1 MKQSSGIKSGALTAV
16 DAAAMM
22 LLNQSA
28 HANNLVATIYGFYDA
43 TNSSNGLEN
52 GTTVTHYSNNGQSG
66 SDNPSLFIVNPTG
79 QAMSHVT
86 LNLTGYQDVAGN
98 GGSAATFNGANSS
111 PSVEKLSIA
120 NVPAHTVFQVG
131 WGGGASVVTGP
142 TGIDLFA
149 GDYDDSL
156 GQPSTLQQY
165 PSLTVPSEIRC
176 LIRKLRAYKRV
187 LALRRR
193 AADRS
198 GRGGRGIGVADV
210 RRQRYADGLEELS
223 RHAGHRRAQD
233 EALPVL
239 LGLDFL

>member
-1 MKQSSGIKSGALTAV
+1 MHAVGGERRGGATAGARCRVPYRATGEADGFPHKDRVTLVGGCDLTDEASV
-16 DAAAMM
+16 ARLYEDVTDLWASIHIAGGFAMDKLSETNKAKLMHM
-22 LLNQSA
+22 LNM
-28 HANNLVATIYGFYDA
+28 NLVTCYLCCHSAVRSF
-43 TNSSNGLEN
+43 
-52 GTTVTHYSNNGQSG
+52 G
-66 SDNPSLFIVNPTG
+66 SAGGRIVN
-79 QAMSHVT
+79 
-86 LNLTGYQDVAGN
+86 VA
-98 GGSAATFNGANSS
+98 AR
-111 PSVEKLSIA
+111 
-120 NVPAHTVFQVG
+120 PALE
-131 WGGGASVVTGP
+131 P
-142 TGIDLFA
+142 R
-149 GDYDDSL
+149 L
-156 GQPSTLQQY
+156 G